1 MIYFISGHREISQEE
16 FNKFYVPV
24 LNEVIDND
32 PDAQF
37 VVGDYQGV
45 DTMAQNWLNEI
56 PDKVTVYHMF
66 ESPRVK
72 KNPNFKTKG
81 GFKTD
86 EERDAAMTKDSDLD
100 IAFLKPGKRNSGTAQ
115 NLCRR
120 FEVIK

>member
-45 DTMAQNWLNEI
+45 DTMAQYWLNEI

>member
-16 FNKFYVPV
+16 FDKFYVPV

-32 PDAQF
+32 KDAQF
-37 VVGDYQGV
+37 IVGDYQGV
-45 DTMAQNWLNEI
+45 DTMAQNWLNQM
-56 PDKVTVYHMF
+56 PDRVTVYHMF
-66 ESPRVK
+66 ENPRVK

-120 FEVIK
+120 FEIIK